1 MIRKTGRLISAMAL
15 VGAAVSGPVLANN
28 TVTAIKVDKPPMLS
42 GGASDPAWA
51 KAKALTVTLAGG
63 ANFKDGKT
71 RATIKAVYAGDM
83 IYMLVQ
89 YEDQTLSARRLPYQK
104 QADGSWKK
112 LRDPKDQGG
121 DENIYYE
128 DKLALL
134 WNIGNSTKTFGQLG
148 CMSSCHAGEAGKPY
162 GNKYTSVAGETG
174 DIWHV
179 KSVRTGPIGQIDD
192 QYLDNTRFEQERSPG
207 AGRKSDP
214 KTSGGYANIELV
226 DGKPEFMNRN
236 AIASNKK
243 GGTYYLK
250 VEDKSPFD
258 DSKFKPGDEVASIM
272 ISPFGGDRGDIVA
285 AMSWKKGSWT
295 VVMSRKMVT
304 GSQYD
309 VQFDKLDGTYEF
321 GLAAF
326 DNAQVRH
333 AFHIG
338 PLKLQFRQ

>member
-1 MIRKTGRLISAMAL
+1 MIRKTGLLISAMAL

-51 KAKALTVTLAGG
+51 KAKALTVTLTGG

-134 WNIGNSTKTFGQLG
+134 
-148 CMSSCHAGEAGKPY
+148 
-162 GNKYTSVAGETG
+162 
-174 DIWHV
+174 
-179 KSVRTGPIGQIDD
+179 
-192 QYLDNTRFEQERSPG
+192 
-207 AGRKSDP
+207 
-214 KTSGGYANIELV
+214 
-226 DGKPEFMNRN
+226 
-236 AIASNKK
+236 
-243 GGTYYLK
+243 
-250 VEDKSPFD
+250 
-258 DSKFKPGDEVASIM
+258 
-272 ISPFGGDRGDIVA
+272 
-285 AMSWKKGSWT
+285 
-295 VVMSRKMVT
+295 
-304 GSQYD
+304 
-309 VQFDKLDGTYEF
+309 
-321 GLAAF
+321 
-326 DNAQVRH
+326 
-333 AFHIG
+333 
-338 PLKLQFRQ
+338 